1 MQFAIV
7 EDAHPLERLVL
18 VIRVLV
24 VDDGKADGHTVVG
37 RAHLENYL
45 DLIHI
50 ADVGR

>member
-1 MQFAIV
+1 MQLAIV

-18 VIRVLV
+18 VILVLV
-24 VDDGKADGHTVVG
+24 VDDGEADGDAIVG